1 MHKSVLIHTYV
12 NEQHVVVGVL
22 DLPPDVAE
30 AELLAV
36 ATLRLAVNLFVV
48 VVRRLSM
55 LRLSLAGF
63 L

>member
-1 MHKSVLIHTYV
+1 M
-12 NEQHVVVGVL
+12 VVGVL

-36 ATLRLAVNLFVV
+36 ASFWLAVNLVVV
-48 VVRRLSM
+48 VVRLVSM
-55 LRLSLAGF
+55 LGLRLAGF